1 MASIVVYGAGGKAG
15 SIIVAEAARRGHS
28 VVAGKCSSQE
38 SVMKKASVWSEIG
51 QSSRLR
57 RASQP

>member
-28 VVAGKCSSQE
+28 AVPGKCSSQE
-38 SVMKKASVWSEIG
+38 SVMKRASVW
-51 QSSRLR
+51 QK
-57 RASQP
+57 